1 MGHEMESVKIRT
13 AFVLGAGLGTRL
25 RPLSENRPKP
35 LLPVGGRPLIT
46 FAMDHCLS
54 IGVGRFIVNTHH
66 CAAAYD
72 ETFPN
77 GNWRGTPIIFRHE
90 PVLLDTAGGLKN
102 IEDLLEEEE
111 TILVYNGDILSD
123 LPLSRLLTA
132 HTAAGREVTLALRSN
147 GPLRN
152 VCLNA
157 KGEICDFRDLL
168 GNPGIRRCLFTG
180 ISIIDK
186 RFLRRL
192 TPGKAESTIPIFAAM
207 IREAPGSV
215 ASAVI
220 DEGNWEDVGDIPAY
234 QRINARG
241 PMLHYEG
248 TAGASGK
255 YVSLDFLSR
264 AAGSET
270 SFFPPISGPPLET
283 ADSSARPRTVA
294 PENDGGATTVPDGE
308 QEEAAP
314 EETAFVH
321 QTLGLVAGTRVGLA
335 QVGKGGS
342 DRNYLRVSAAGGRP
356 AILMRYG
363 RMYEENDLYAGVA
376 SFLRGI
382 GVTVPAIYGHDPE
395 RRLILMEDLGD
406 RDLYALRDAPWE
418 VRRGLYEKTLALAAK
433 MLSFSLDRLP
443 AGLHLMAGFDAN
455 LYRWERDYFRENCV
469 RNVCRITLGAAE
481 DEALEAELAALAG
494 RLLSTPSVLVHRDL
508 QSQNVMIRDGEPVLI
523 DFQGMRTGS
532 PFYDLGSLLC
542 DPYVTFPEKGRD
554 ELLLYY
560 HGISGSPYSRE
571 AFRELFLLASA
582 QRLMQA
588 LGAYGFLGLKREKPR
603 FLSHILPALENLI
616 SVTAEAGS
624 LPRLHALARRC
635 RDAVD
640 TAELREFLKGINT
653 DFEREVDRV

>member
-1 MGHEMESVKIRT
+1 MNDSKIRT

-25 RPLSENRPKP
+25 RPLTENCPKP

-54 IGVGRFIVNTHH
+54 IGVKRFIVNTHH

-72 ETFPN
+72 ETFPD
-77 GNWRGTPIIFRHE
+77 GNWRGTPILFRHE

-102 IEDLLEEEE
+102 IEELLKEEE

-123 LPLSRLLTA
+123 LPLSQLLAA
-132 HTAAGREVTLALRSN
+132 HAAGGREVTLALRSN

-152 VCLNA
+152 VCLDA
-157 KGEICDFRDLL
+157 SGEICDFRDLL
-168 GNPGIRRCLFTG
+168 GNQGVRHCLFTG
-180 ISIIDK
+180 ISVVER

-192 TPGKAESTIPIFAAM
+192 TPGKIESIIPVFAAM

-215 ASAVI
+215 ASALI
-220 DEGNWEDVGDIPAY
+220 DGGSWEDVGDPEAY
-234 QRINARG
+234 AQIVAAVPLLR
-241 PMLHYEG
+241 YEG
-248 TAGASGK
+248 
-255 YVSLDFLSR
+255 
-264 AAGSET
+264 AAV
-270 SFFPPISGPPLET
+270 F
-283 ADSSARPRTVA
+283 
-294 PENDGGATTVPDGE
+294 
-308 QEEAAP
+308 EEAAP
-314 EETAFVH
+314 EDAADAMNTVLLAVPKGIPAEAGEEESAFIRR
-321 QTLGLVAGTRVGLA
+321 TLGLAAGTRVGLA

-382 GVTVPAIYGHDPE
+382 GVTVPAICGHDPE

-406 RDLYALRDAPWE
+406 TDLYALRDAPWE

-443 AGLHLMAGFDAN
+443 AGLHLMPGFDAN
-455 LYRWERDYFRENCV
+455 LYRWERDYFREHCV
-469 RNVCRITLGAAE
+469 LNVCRITLGAAE
-481 DEALEAELAALAG
+481 DETLEAELSALAG
-494 RLLSTPSVLVHRDL
+494 RLLSTPPVLVHRDL

-554 ELLLYY
+554 KLLLYY
-560 HGISGSPYSRE
+560 HGISGSPYSGE

-588 LGAYGFLGLKREKPR
+588 LGAYGFLGLKREKPH
-603 FLSHILPALENLI
+603 FLNHILPAIENLI

-624 LPRLHALARRC
+624 LPRLHALAHRC
-635 RDAVD
+635 RDAVAI
-640 TAELREFLKGINT
+640 AELRGFLKGIIT
-653 DFEREVDRV
+653 EFEREDDRV